1 MNLSS
6 MSTPQHSMND
16 DDEYLRYLASYLTEN
31 QEQFVEIGFIC
42 DRIDETRLYQTL
54 KEFNASLP

>member
-1 MNLSS
+1 M
-6 MSTPQHSMND
+6 PQHFMND

-31 QEQFVEIGFIC
+31 QEQFIEIGFIC
-42 DRIDETRLYQTL
+42 DRIDENRLYQTL